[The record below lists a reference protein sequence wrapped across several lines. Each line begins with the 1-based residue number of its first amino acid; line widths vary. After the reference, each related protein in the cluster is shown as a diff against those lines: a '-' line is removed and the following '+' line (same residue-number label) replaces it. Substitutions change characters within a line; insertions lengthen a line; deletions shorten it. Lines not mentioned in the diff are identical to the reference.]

1 MQPKLAS
8 LIYASIVLLLLAS
21 ACGGAAPSGG
31 AEPTAIPTVIAD
43 TEVVAEGRIVPKD
56 DVNLSFFAS
65 GQVDEVLVEE
75 GDQVKAGDI
84 VARLGNREEIEA
96 NMANGQAELLA
107 AQQARQAL
115 FDNVDIARAEAAR
128 AISEANR
135 QVRDAQYALDNFTV
149 PTTQQGMTA
158 RDGVVTIKEAL
169 DKARAAFEEVKFRS
183 SNDPTRKT
191 LKEDLDNAQSE
202 YNSAVRRLE
211 LETTLSQAQA
221 SLDKALQDSQ
231 DLEAGPDAD
240 QVAAADAR
248 VAAAEAA
255 IRSAEAA
262 LSNLELI
269 ATIDGTVVEQNL
281 VVGQAVTPG
290 QAVMRIVDFSQMFV
304 ETDDLTELEVVE
316 ISMGQKASIVADALP
331 DTTLNG
337 TVDKI
342 ANVFEEKRGDITYT
356 VRIKLDDFD
365 PRLRWGMTVAVTF
378 AK

>member
-1 MQPKLAS
+1 
-8 LIYASIVLLLLAS
+8 
-21 ACGGAAPSGG
+21 
-31 AEPTAIPTVIAD
+31 
-43 TEVVAEGRIVPKD
+43 
-56 DVNLSFFAS
+56 
-65 GQVDEVLVEE
+65 
-75 GDQVKAGDI
+75 
-84 VARLGNREEIEA
+84 
-96 NMANGQAELLA
+96 
-107 AQQARQAL
+107 
-115 FDNVDIARAEAAR
+115 
-128 AISEANR
+128 
-135 QVRDAQYALDNFTV
+135 V

-158 RDGVVTIKEAL
+158 REGVVTMKEAL